1 MNYLRTT
8 VELND
13 TIYKKIVRTYGKRN
27 ISSNINEILFRYFSK
42 QKKKNLFGADP
53 WLKKTGTKDLRD
65 EYDRDL

>member
-1 MNYLRTT
+1 LRTT

-13 TIYKKIVRTYGKRN
+13 AIYKKIITTYGKRN
-27 ISSNINEILFRYFSK
+27 ISNTINDILFRYFSK
-42 QKKKNLFGADP
+42 KKERDMFGTDA